1 MVYSTTENEGN
12 VRMREM
18 NNLIDISDRLLIG
31 RQVRQTD
38 ANQLLSTP
46 QHR

>member
-1 MVYSTTENEGN
+1 MQECGANYNMMYSTTENEGN

-31 RQVRQTD
+31 RKVRQTD
-38 ANQLLSTP
+38 AN
-46 QHR
+46 